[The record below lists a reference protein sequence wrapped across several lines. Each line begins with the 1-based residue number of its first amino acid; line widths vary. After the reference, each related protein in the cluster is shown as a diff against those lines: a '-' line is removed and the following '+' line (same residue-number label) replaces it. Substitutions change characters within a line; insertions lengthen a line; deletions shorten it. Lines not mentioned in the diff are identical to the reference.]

1 MLLGVKVEG
10 GESFYDSHHGGAVGT
25 AVASPGRALVKKVVF
40 DEVQGFPTNST
51 MQNPACVK
59 REKFRS
65 ENGFHGGCGIVRE
78 CG

>member
-1 MLLGVKVEG
+1 M
-10 GESFYDSHHGGAVGT
+10 GT
-25 AVASPGRALVKKVVF
+25 AEASPGRGWALVKKVVF